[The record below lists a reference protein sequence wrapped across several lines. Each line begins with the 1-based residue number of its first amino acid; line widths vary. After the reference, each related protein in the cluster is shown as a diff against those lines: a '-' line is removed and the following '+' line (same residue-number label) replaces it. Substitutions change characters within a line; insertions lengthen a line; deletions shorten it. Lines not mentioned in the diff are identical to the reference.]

1 MHACS
6 LGLFLVTTA
15 LQPLAGGCTKYV
27 MGHPM
32 PENMAK
38 IVYKIVHFLSAS
50 FAYLNSSLLLSE
62 KLLRQCKYTFDWY
75 RAAPGIHL
83 SSWRISPI
91 RLVFMKG
98 TVPWKCLKQDQTVP
112 YR

>member
-15 LQPLAGGCTKYV
+15 LQPLASGCTKYV

-38 IVYKIVHFLSAS
+38 IVYKIVQCVSHVFNGKMLFLR
-50 FAYLNSSLLLSE
+50 LHLVGLSPCYYW
-62 KLLRQCKYTFDWY
+62 RSVTF
-75 RAAPGIHL
+75 
-83 SSWRISPI
+83 
-91 RLVFMKG
+91 
-98 TVPWKCLKQDQTVP
+98 
-112 YR
+112 

>member
-38 IVYKIVHFLSAS
+38 IVQLLSAS
-50 FAYLNSSLLLSE
+50 FAYLNSSLLLSA

-75 RAAPGIHL
+75 RAVPAMHL
-83 SSWRISPI
+83 SSWLISPI
-91 RLVFMKG
+91 RLVFMKS